1 MTTRI
6 ELTGDPQHPRCSLGR
21 GLLVPRRLPSVHGTV
36 RVALVASTALLL
48 AGDEVRVEVH
58 VADGLSLEVV
68 ETSGTVAYAMR
79 GASARWDVTATV
91 GSGASLVWGGLPFV
105 VADGAHVHRSTE
117 LHLAAGAAAVLRE
130 SLVLGRSGQ
139 EGGLLESRSRAR
151 VSGRPLL
158 AETLV
163 LDPDARRDPVVL
175 AGARCLDTVTSLGIR
190 LPDGP
195 GVLQLDGTGSIAR
208 RLVHELHES
217 DLDDVLEVGRQ
228 LLMPWYA
235 RVQA

>member
-6 ELTGDPQHPRCSLGR
+6 ELTGDPQRPRCSLRG
-21 GLLVPRRLPSVHGTV
+21 GLLVPRRLPSAEGTV

-48 AGDEVRVEVH
+48 AGDEVRVEVQ
-58 VADGLSLEVV
+58 VADGLALEVV
-68 ETSGTVAYAMR
+68 ETAGTVAYAMR

-91 GSGASLVWGGLPFV
+91 GAGASLVWGGLPFV

-117 LHLAAGAAAVLRE
+117 LRLADGATVLLRE

-139 EGGLLESRSRAR
+139 EGGRLESRTRAWLS
-151 VSGRPLL
+151 VRPVI

-163 LDPDARRDPVVL
+163 LDPESRRDPVVL
-175 AGARCLDTVTSLGIR
+175 AGARCLDTVTVLGRR

-195 GVLQLDGTGSIAR
+195 GVLQLDGEGSIDR
-208 RLVHELHES
+208 RLVGELHES
-217 DLDDVLEVGRQ
+217 RLGDTFE
-228 LLMPWYA
+228 LLRHPA
-235 RVQA
+235 RPVAARPG